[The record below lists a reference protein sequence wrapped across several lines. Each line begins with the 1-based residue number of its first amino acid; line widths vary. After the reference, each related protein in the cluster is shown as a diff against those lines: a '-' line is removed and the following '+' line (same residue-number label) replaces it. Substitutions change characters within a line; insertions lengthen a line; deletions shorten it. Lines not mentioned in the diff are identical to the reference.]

1 MSDLPLE
8 GRKSSKVTPKPE
20 QKLEITK
27 ENAALVQAYYSVEI
41 YKRLGYLI
49 KVLEGKK

>member
-1 MSDLPLE
+1 MADLPFE
-8 GRKSSKVTPKPE
+8 GRKTSKMTPKPE

-41 YKRLGYLI
+41 FKRLGYLI
-49 KVLEGKK
+49 KLIEGKK